1 MAKQDYLIRL
11 SILQEEARRLQE
23 QVQLVNQETADLE
36 IVKTGVDKLGKE
48 KSEEILAPVGK
59 GIFIKSKP
67 LEKELFVNVGKGI
80 MLKKTPKDAI
90 KIIDKQIKQLQ
101 DLKQMLINEIEKINT
116 ELQEVIIQAQKEQE
130 EKTK

>member
-1 MAKQDYLIRL
+1 MKQDYLIRL

-36 IVKTGVDKLGKE
+36 IVKTGVDKLGEE

-80 MLKKTPKDAI
+80 VLKKTPKDAV
-90 KIIDKQIKQLQ
+90 KIIDKQVKQLQ
-101 DLKQMLINEIEKINT
+101 DLKKALINEIEKINV

-130 EKTK
+130 KQTK

>member
-1 MAKQDYLIRL
+1 MAKQDYLIKL
-11 SILQEEARRLQE
+11 SVLQEEARRMQE

-36 IVKTGVDKLGKE
+36 IVKTGVDKLGEE

-80 MLKKTPKDAI
+80 VLKKTPKEAV

-101 DLKQMLINEIEKINT
+101 ELKQVLVDEIEKINIQ
-116 ELQEVIIQAQKEQE
+116 LQDLIVQAQKEQE
-130 EKTK
+130 EKS